1 MSAARMSVILVTD
14 RFETIARVVDRLH
27 AQTVADQLEIVI
39 VAPSKAELDL
49 DETAME
55 GFAALKVVELGNI
68 DPMAAARA
76 AGVRA
81 ATAPVVFLGETHSFP
96 EPDFAAALLRAHEQA
111 WDIVVPGV
119 GNANPDGVWSW
130 ASFLMDYG
138 QWSDELPAR
147 EIGGGPTWNV
157 SYKRAALLE
166 LNGVLERA
174 LASGD
179 ELPVTLRER
188 GHRAYFEPAAR
199 IGHIN
204 VGRRGWTDE
213 RYLSGLM
220 VGSHRKGM
228 WSLGRRLFY
237 VCASPLIPVVI
248 LSRIARPVRVL
259 RRSGA
264 LPRGIRSALII
275 GAVVR
280 TVGEVVG
287 YLAGAT
293 ASARGRMEQYELH
306 KMRYVATPSVY
317 PGTVA

>member
-1 MSAARMSVILVTD
+1 MSVILVTD
-14 RFETIARVVDRLH
+14 RFETIARVIYQLH
-27 AQTVADQLEIVI
+27 AQTVAHQLEIVI
-39 VAPSKAELDL
+39 VAPSNAELGM
-49 DETAME
+49 DEAAAE
-55 GFAALKVVELGNI
+55 GFAALKVVEVGTI
-68 DPMAAARA
+68 DPMAPARA

-96 EPDFAAALLRAHEQA
+96 EPEFAAALLRAHEQP
-111 WDIVVPGV
+111 WDIVVPGIV
-119 GNANPDGVWSW
+119 NANPDTVWSW
-130 ASFLMDYG
+130 AAFLMDYG
-138 QWSDELPAR
+138 RWSETLPAG

-157 SYKRAALLE
+157 SYKRAALLD
-166 LNGVLERA
+166 LNGVLDRA

-179 ELPVTLRER
+179 ELPITLRER
-188 GHRAYFEPAAR
+188 GRRVYFEPAAR

-204 VGRRGWTDE
+204 FGRRSWTDE

-220 VGSHRKGM
+220 VGSHRKGI

-248 LSRIARPVRVL
+248 LSRIARPL
-259 RRSGA
+259 RALGRSGA

-280 TVGEVVG
+280 TAGEVVG

-293 ASARGRMEQYELH
+293 VSASSRMEQYELH
-306 KMRYVATPSVY
+306 KIRYVARPSASRE
-317 PGTVA
+317 TVA

>member
-1 MSAARMSVILVTD
+1 MSVILVTD
-14 RFETIARVVDRLH
+14 RFETIARVVDRLR

-39 VAPSKAELDL
+39 VAPSKAQLDL
-49 DETAME
+49 DEGAMA
-55 GFAALKVVELGNI
+55 GFAALKVVELGSI
-68 DPMAAARA
+68 EPMATARA

-81 ATAPVVFLGETHSFP
+81 AAAPVVFLGETHSFP
-96 EPDFAAALLRAHEQA
+96 EPEFASALLRAHEQP
-111 WDIVVPGV
+111 WDIVVPGLS
-119 GNANPDGVWSW
+119 NANPDGVWSW
-130 ASFLMDYG
+130 AAFLMDYG
-138 QWSDELPAR
+138 QWSEELSAG

-157 SYKRAALLE
+157 SYKRQVLLE

-179 ELPVTLRER
+179 ELPITLRER
-188 GHRAYFEPAAR
+188 GRRAYFEPAAR

-204 VGRRGWTDE
+204 VGRQGWTHE

-248 LSRIARPVRVL
+248 LSRIAGPVRVL
-259 RRSGA
+259 GRRGA
-264 LPRGIRSALII
+264 LPRGTRAALVI

-280 TVGEVVG
+280 TAGEVVG
-287 YLAGAT
+287 YLAGAN
-293 ASARGRMEQYELH
+293 ASARIRMEEYELH
-306 KMRYVATPSVY
+306 KMRYVARPSPVWK
-317 PGTVA
+317 PAS

>member
-1 MSAARMSVILVTD
+1 MSVILVTD
-14 RFETIARVVDRLH
+14 LYETIARVMKRLA
-27 AQTVADQLEIVI
+27 AQTVADEMEIVI
-39 VAPSKAELDL
+39 VVASKKDLHL
-49 DETAME
+49 DESIVAK
-55 GFAALKVVELGNI
+55 FAAVVVAEVGSI
-68 DPMAAARA
+68 ESMAPARA

-96 EPDFAAALLRAHEQA
+96 EPEFAAALLCAHDQP
-111 WDIVVPGV
+111 WDIVVPGL

-130 ASFLMDYG
+130 AAFLMDYG
-138 QWSDELPAR
+138 QWSEVLPAG
-147 EIGGGPTWNV
+147 EIGGGPTWNA
-157 SYKRAALLE
+157 SYKRSVLLE
-166 LNGVLERA
+166 LDGVLERA

-179 ELPVTLRER
+179 ELPLTLRAR
-188 GHRAYFEPAAR
+188 GRKAYFEPAAR
-199 IGHIN
+199 LGHVN

-248 LSRIARPVRVL
+248 LSRIARPLRVL
-259 RRSGA
+259 GRRGE
-264 LPRGIRSALII
+264 LPRGIRSALVI

-280 TVGEVVG
+280 TAGEVVG

-293 ASARGRMEQYELH
+293 AAARDRMEQYELH
-306 KMRYVATPSVY
+306 KMRYIAQPLPDVETAL
-317 PGTVA
+317 

>member
-1 MSAARMSVILVTD
+1 MSVILVTD
-14 RFETIARVVDRLH
+14 RFETIAHVIDRLH
-27 AQTVADQLEIVI
+27 AQTVAHQLEIVI
-39 VAPSKAELDL
+39 VAPSKAQLGLNE
-49 DETAME
+49 AAGE
-55 GFAALKVVELGNI
+55 GFAALKIVEVGSI
-68 DPMAAARA
+68 DPMAPARA

-96 EPDFAAALLRAHEQA
+96 EPEFAAALLRAHEQP
-111 WDIVVPGV
+111 WDIVVPGIA
-119 GNANPDGVWSW
+119 NANPDTVWSW
-130 ASFLMDYG
+130 AAFLMDYG
-138 QWSDELPAR
+138 QWSETLPAG

-157 SYKRAALLE
+157 SYKRAALLD
-166 LNGVLERA
+166 LNGVLDRA

-179 ELPVTLRER
+179 ELPITLRER
-188 GHRAYFEPAAR
+188 GRRAYFEPTAR

-248 LSRIARPVRVL
+248 LSRIARPL
-259 RRSGA
+259 RALGRSGV

-280 TVGEVVG
+280 TAGEVVG
-287 YLAGAT
+287 YLTGAT
-293 ASARGRMEQYELH
+293 ASASSRMEQYELH
-306 KMRYVATPSVY
+306 KMRYVGRPSASLEI
-317 PGTVA
+317 VA

>member
-1 MSAARMSVILVTD
+1 MSVILVTD
-14 RFETIARVVDRLH
+14 RFETIARVMDRLH
-27 AQTVADQLEIVI
+27 AQTVAHQLEIVI
-39 VAPSKAELDL
+39 VAPSKMELCL
-49 DETAME
+49 DESAAE
-55 GFAALKVVELGNI
+55 GFAVLKVVEVGSS
-68 DPMAAARA
+68 DHMAPARA

-96 EPDFAAALLRAHEQA
+96 EPEFAAALLRAHEQP
-111 WDIVVPGV
+111 WDIVVPGIT
-119 GNANPDGVWSW
+119 NANPDTVWSW
-130 ASFLMDYG
+130 AAFLMDYG
-138 QWSDELPAR
+138 QWSVTLPAG
-147 EIGGGPTWNV
+147 EIAGGPTWNA
-157 SYKRAALLE
+157 SYKRAALLD
-166 LNGVLERA
+166 LNAVLDRA

-179 ELPVTLRER
+179 ELPMTLRER
-188 GHRAYFEPAAR
+188 GRRAYFEPAAR

-220 VGSHRKGM
+220 VGSHRKGV

-248 LSRIARPVRVL
+248 LSRIARPL
-259 RRSGA
+259 RALGQSGA

-280 TVGEVVG
+280 TAGEVVG

-293 ASARGRMEQYELH
+293 ASASSRMEQYELH
-306 KMRYVATPSVY
+306 KMRYAARRSASLE
-317 PGTVA
+317 TVA